1 MYLIIGLG
9 NPGLEYD
16 GTRHN
21 IGFAVVDAIGDQLG
35 LSFKRGLGD
44 FQIAV
49 SKLVGSGLLLVKPT
63 TFMNRSGHAVKIVK
77 KQYEIE
83 PNNFVVVA
91 DDFHLPLGSV
101 RLRQKGSAGGHNGLT
116 SVIEHLQTNEFAR
129 IRCGIESSAMPKDKE
144 RITEFVLGRFRKS
157 ERTEVKAMIDLAR
170 DAAII
175 AATEGFQKAMNKFNT
190 RE

>member
-21 IGFAVVDAIGDQLG
+21 IGFAVVDAVAAQLG
-35 LSFKRGLGD
+35 LSFKKGLGD
-44 FQIAV
+44 YQIAI
-49 SKLVGSGLLLVKPT
+49 SKLVSSGLILVKPT
-63 TFMNRSGHAVKIVK
+63 TYMNRSGQAVKTVM
-77 KQYEIE
+77 KQYIIE
-83 PNNFVVVA
+83 PVNIVVVT

-116 SVIEHLQTNEFAR
+116 SVIEHLGTNEFAR

-144 RITEFVLGRFRKS
+144 KITEFVLGRFRKS
-157 ERTEVKAMIDLAR
+157 EQAEVKAMIDLAR
-170 DAAII
+170 DAAIV
-175 AATEGFQKAMNKFNT
+175 AMTEGFHKAMNKFNS